1 MKKTLIDIGINILV
15 MLVKSLLIPFLNSK
29 LSAENK
35 LVISNVLDDIANT
48 VDFVF
53 VPKEQDENGVIDI
66 GINILVMLVKSL
78 LIPFLNSKLS
88 AENKLVISNVL
99 DDIANTVD
107 FVFVPKEQ
115 DENGGENG

>member
-66 GINILVMLVKSL
+66 GINILVTLVKSL

>member
-53 VPKEQDENGVIDI
+53 VPKEQDEN
-66 GINILVMLVKSL
+66 
-78 LIPFLNSKLS
+78 
-88 AENKLVISNVL
+88 VL